1 MKLFKTLPTYEWLAA
16 AGITPSSSK
25 TYTLSA
31 LTSALKAASGVTPA
45 LNCQSSSLNAIEW
58 YFNLKGSLLDGTFV
72 PIGELPLTLEVSNRD
87 D

>member
-58 YFNLKGSLLDGTFV
+58 YFNLKGSLLTA
-72 PIGELPLTLEVSNRD
+72 LSSPLVSYP
-87 D
+87 